1 MSGSRPEAIVG
12 RQVEAYNAHDLDGFC
27 ACYSDDI
34 VVVDGD
40 GNEVL
45 RGMERFRER
54 YRQQFEGDATGEV
67 VGRVTAG
74 SWVVDH
80 EIARLGGQTLEGL
93 VAYRAR
99 GDVIDRVHFLF
110 DLG

>member
-1 MSGSRPEAIVG
+1 MSSSRPEAIVE

-27 ACYSDDI
+27 ACYSDDV

-40 GNEVL
+40 GNEML
-45 RGMERFRER
+45 SGMEGFRER
-54 YRQQFEGDATGEV
+54 YRQQFAGDATGEV
-67 VGRVTAG
+67 VGRVSAG

-80 EIARLGGQTLEGL
+80 EIARPGGQTLEGL
-93 VAYRAR
+93 VAYRVH
-99 GDVIDRVHFLF
+99 GDSIDRVHFLF